1 MNVLLKVFGSV
12 VSIGAGFIGGKLVDT
27 VWTKATGQKPPK
39 PGDHEA
45 QAEASMRHALGFA
58 VTSAVV
64 AAVIQ
69 VLTNRGT
76 QRTIRHFNKT
86 VDEV

>member
-12 VSIGAGFIGGKLVDT
+12 ASIGAGFVGGKLVD
-27 VWTKATGQKPPK
+27 VIWTKATGNKPPK
-39 PGDHEA
+39 PGDADA
-45 QAEASMRHALGFA
+45 QAEATMRQALGFA
-58 VTSAVV
+58 VVSAIV

-86 VDEV
+86 LDEV